1 MARNGEVTFYSSD
14 RPSGRSAWRG
24 SGKGKEEA
32 TTWDKALPRIPYHSL
47 GPHCRRNPCTGLPS
61 AYPVKPHSAHGREGR
76 VSIIVYFLCCYGTP
90 KEEQEEMDSER
101 NSISNGG
108 VIGCLLRNRTLYA
121 KILAVLK
128 LTL

>member
-1 MARNGEVTFYSSD
+1 MGW
-14 RPSGRSAWRG
+14 G
-24 SGKGKEEA
+24 
-32 TTWDKALPRIPYHSL
+32 
-47 GPHCRRNPCTGLPS
+47 
-61 AYPVKPHSAHGREGR
+61 
-76 VSIIVYFLCCYGTP
+76 YGTP